1 MSQRV
6 IPGPRGFAL
15 IEPFDPDGTCL
26 AGRQVGTPIG
36 SEPQGRRQGK
46 LPVVRKRKR
55 QAFTLIELLVVIA
68 IIALL
73 VSLLVPALGMAKEL
87 ARRSVCSGNLHA
99 WGVIAHEFAAEHDG
113 TLPRGYSSGGW
124 SIHASILRII
134 DPSLESGYN
143 WRRDGTPWH
152 TLEEYGMTRALAI
165 CPSDGDGGTYTGDGP
180 MPVGPAGSGYE
191 LQYIYVGGYAATDYG
206 GGSAAYG
213 DRGGGANWDEP
224 GRPVKQSLTPTGN
237 ADEPDLAN
245 KILAADLIMYAP
257 PGWWNWG
264 SAVNH
269 REPGTGSPV
278 KGGDPDPQ
286 VAYQGL
292 LFGDGHVEGKGDGYY
307 NGPLVPSNPGGGGN
321 FSVMWSA
328 GQGLFWFWEGSE

>member
-1 MSQRV
+1 MRRIVQDA
-6 IPGPRGFAL
+6 RGDRRPFGAGARGRAGFTL
-15 IEPFDPDGTCL
+15 IEPLDPDGTPS
-26 AGRQVGTPIG
+26 GQVGT
-36 SEPQGRRQGK
+36 RGK
-46 LPVVRKRKR
+46 LPVVRKRG
-55 QAFTLIELLVVIA
+55 FTLIELLVVIA

-73 VSLLVPALGMAKEL
+73 VALLVPTLSMAKEL
-87 ARRSVCSGNLHA
+87 ARRSVCSSNLRA

-113 TLPRGYSSGGW
+113 TLPRGYSGGW
-124 SIHASILRII
+124 SIHASVLREY
-134 DPSLESGYN
+134 DPRPESEYN
-143 WRRDGTPWH
+143 WRLEGTAWN
-152 TLEEYGMTRALAI
+152 TLEKYGMTRALAI

-180 MPVGPAGSGYE
+180 MPVGPNGNGLYE

-206 GGSAAYG
+206 DATAVYG
-213 DRGGGANWDEP
+213 DRAGGANWDET
-224 GRPVKQSLTPTGN
+224 GRPVKRSLTPTGN

-269 REPGTGSPV
+269 RAPGTGAPV
-278 KGGDPDPQ
+278 TGGDGDPQ

-292 LFGDGHVEGKGDGYY
+292 LFGDAHVEGKGSEYY
-307 NGPLVPSNPGGGGN
+307 SGPLVPSNPGGGGN